1 VKKNY
6 EISEYG
12 VIRSLDDY
20 EVDTSFKSLKELY
33 LPKKHFNDLFA
44 FIMQNQE
51 EKKEGERMFSIFSKG
66 KKRQIKTKN
75 YVGVIETSKGLT
87 LEILPKIFF
96 DYSDEEYG
104 TELLNTKK
112 VFLKMLS
119 KLKNSP
125 FLNISSAHLKTSSSF
140 PLLEVFIE
148 NYINEIKKILRA
160 GVKSQYVDMEENL
173 NFLKGKIVNSLNI
186 KHNHS
191 NRAKFYCE
199 FDEFSDN
206 MVYNQLIKSTLLK
219 LNRTSKSHFNRTSIL
234 QLLHHFDSINESKNF
249 KTDFRKVN
257 NGNRLFANYQKIM
270 SWSEV
275 FLNNKSF
282 TNFSGDSK
290 NMAILFPMERI
301 FEDYIGYLFKKYADG
316 QEIKTQDKSYYLIEK
331 RIVSG
336 VIEDKTKFRLKPDIV
351 SNEDNS
357 VIVIDTKWKLLNDKP
372 KGNYGITQSD
382 MYQLYAYGRKYTK
395 TERTPALV
403 LLYPKNPNFKTALD
417 DFIYEADLVLR
428 VIPFDLEKAL
438 SNNVNELK
446 DEVKSIL
453 NIRNEIDIYN
463 IQNSPLS
470 VAAEGQTQYS
480 LNNRNTL

>member
-12 VIRSLDDY
+12 VIRSKDDY
-20 EVDTSFKSLKELY
+20 DIESSFKSLKELY
-33 LPKKHFNDLFA
+33 LPKELFNDLFE

-66 KKRQIKTKN
+66 RKRQIKTKN

-96 DYSDEEYG
+96 DYSDEDYN
-104 TELLNTKK
+104 TELLDTKK

-125 FLNISSAHLKTSSSF
+125 FLNINSAHLKTSSSF

-148 NYINEIKKILRA
+148 NYITEIKKIIKA
-160 GVKSQYVDMEENL
+160 GLKSQYVDKQENL

-191 NRAKFYCE
+191 NKAKFYCA

-219 LNRTSKSHFNRTSIL
+219 LNRISKSHYNRTSIL
-234 QLLHHFDSINESKNF
+234 QLLHHFDPVKESTDF
-249 KTDFRKVN
+249 ISDFRKVS
-257 NGNRLFANYQKIM
+257 GSNRLFLNYKQAI

-275 FLNNKSF
+275 FLMNKSF
-282 TNFSGDSK
+282 TNFSGNSK

-301 FEDYIGYLFKKYADG
+301 FEDYVGYLMKTYADG
-316 QEIKTQDKSYYLIEK
+316 HEIKTQDKSYYLVSNHKEK
-331 RIVSG
+331 N
-336 VIEDKTKFRLKPDIV
+336 KFRLKPDIV
-351 SNEDNS
+351 ATNEDNHEQ
-357 VIVIDTKWKLLNDKP
+357 IIFDTKWKLLDESKENK
-372 KGNYGITQSD
+372 NYNISQSD
-382 MYQLYAYGRKYTK
+382 MYQLYAYGKKYGLNNSLLIEPK
-395 TERTPALV
+395 LV
-403 LLYPKNPNFKTALD
+403 LLYPSNPNFQKPLE
-417 DFIYEADLVLR
+417 DFIYEGDLKLS
-428 VIPFDLEKAL
+428 VIPFDLKKSLNIIEEKAE
-438 SNNVNELK
+438 VVRILK
-446 DEVKSIL
+446 TLKEPIVYDTLDKL
-453 NIRNEIDIYN
+453 FNI
-463 IQNSPLS
+463 
-470 VAAEGQTQYS
+470 AAEGRDDYT
-480 LNNRNTL
+480 TL

>member
-1 VKKNY
+1 MSKNY

-12 VIRSLDDY
+12 VIRSLEDY
-20 EVDTSFKSLKELY
+20 DVEASFKSLKELY
-33 LPKKHFNDLFA
+33 LTKDRFNDLFE

-96 DYSDEEYG
+96 DYSDEDYN
-104 TELLNTKK
+104 TELLDTKK

-140 PLLEVFIE
+140 PILEVFIE
-148 NYINEIKKILRA
+148 NYITEIKKIIRA
-160 GVKSQYVDMEENL
+160 GLKSQYVDKQENL

-191 NRAKFYCE
+191 NKAKFYCA

-219 LNRTSKSHFNRTSIL
+219 LNRISKSHYNRTSIL
-234 QLLHHFDSINESKNF
+234 QLLHHFDPVNESTDF
-249 KTDFRKVN
+249 ISDFRKVGGN
-257 NGNRLFANYQKIM
+257 NRLFLNYKQAI

-275 FLNNKSF
+275 FLMNKSF
-282 TNFSGDSK
+282 TNFSGNSK

-301 FEDYIGYLFKKYADG
+301 FEDYIGYLCKKYAEG
-316 QEIKTQDKSYYLIEK
+316 REIKTQDKSYYLVEK
-331 RIVSG
+331 RILSG
-336 VIEDKTKFRLKPDIV
+336 TPKEVPKFRLKPDVV
-351 SNEDNS
+351 SRESDS
-357 VIVIDTKWKLLNDKP
+357 TLVIDTKWKLLTNSP
-372 KGNYGITQSD
+372 KGNYGISQSD
-382 MYQLYAYGRKYTK
+382 MYQLYAYGKKYTVK
-395 TERTPALV
+395 DKSPALI
-403 LLYPKNPNFKTALD
+403 LLYPKNKDFTTPLD
-417 DFIYEADLVLR
+417 DFIYDGDLVLG
-428 VIPFDLEKAL
+428 VMPFDLKTSLNKLEEEKEI
-438 SNNVNELK
+438 NKVLK
-446 DEVKSIL
+446 ASSKTS
-453 NIRNEIDIYN
+453 IYN
-463 IQNSPLS
+463 LQVQPLNM
-470 VAAEGQTQYS
+470 AAEDKTEYGDS
-480 LNNRNTL
+480 